1 MEGGISVR
9 SQLAVLGLLMSGMAW
24 ADASA
29 VQASMPA
36 LESSAPLAV
45 PAAPV
50 VAIPV
55 EPKPAPVVEPAL
67 GSVPFRVDYRC
78 AGAQQISVLY
88 PAYADADSQPIRLR
102 WKGYKYRLSL
112 AVSGSG
118 ARYASSQLVW
128 WTKGDSAFLSTRGGR
143 MLVRQCVAQ
152 PN

>member
-1 MEGGISVR
+1 MKHPIS
-9 SQLAVLGLLMSGMAW
+9 AVLLLCSSTVW

-29 VQASMPA
+29 VQASMPV
-36 LESSAPLAV
+36 LESSAPLVV

-55 EPKPAPVVEPAL
+55 APKPAPVLEPTL

-78 AGAQQISVLY
+78 AGTQQLSVLY
-88 PAYADADSQPIRLR
+88 PAYADADTQPIRLR
-102 WKGYKYRLSL
+102 WKGYKYRLNL
-112 AVSGSG
+112 AISGSG
-118 ARYASSQLVW
+118 ARYASSKLVW

-152 PN
+152 QN